1 MGKQI
6 LFELSFFVFSKQN
19 ILRLFAM
26 IQANSICDFQKK
38 NLLSLL
44 HSKQE
49 KQQRELW
56 INEI

>member
-49 KQQRELW
+49 KQQREL
-56 INEI
+56 

>member
-26 IQANSICDFQKK
+26 IQANSICDFKKKMCSVCYTVSKK
-38 NLLSLL
+38 NNNVNC
-44 HSKQE
+44 E
-49 KQQRELW
+49 
-56 INEI
+56 